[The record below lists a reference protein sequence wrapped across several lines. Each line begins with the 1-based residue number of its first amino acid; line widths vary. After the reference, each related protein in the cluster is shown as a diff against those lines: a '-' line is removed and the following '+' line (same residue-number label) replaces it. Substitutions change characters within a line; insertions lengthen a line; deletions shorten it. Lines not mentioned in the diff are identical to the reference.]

1 MTGEWD
7 FKVGVEGLIGRWAG
21 GGFFGWGEG
30 KAVFNMG
37 EKREFGTISS
47 LDHYS
52 WDTVVSCLGILYQ

>member
-30 KAVFNMG
+30 KGVLKGVFNMG
-37 EKREFGTISS
+37 EKR
-47 LDHYS
+47 
-52 WDTVVSCLGILYQ
+52 